1 MIKVNLVF
9 HKISFIGVNQILLM
23 YVFHYHFYEDTRYM
37 YAIAIFKG
45 GFRKKK
51 TGLTKD

>member
-23 YVFHYHFYEDTRYM
+23 YVFQYHFYEDTRYV
-37 YAIAIFKG
+37 IAIFKG